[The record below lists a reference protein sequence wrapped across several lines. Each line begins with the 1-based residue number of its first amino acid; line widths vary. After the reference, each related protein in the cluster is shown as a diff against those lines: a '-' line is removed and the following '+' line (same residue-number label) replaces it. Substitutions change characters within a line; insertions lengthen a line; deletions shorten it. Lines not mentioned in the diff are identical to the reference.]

1 MATTSTRLGDIIQ
14 LPVVESYE
22 AVNIIENNAFIES
35 GIAITNDTFAQR
47 IGSGSAVVE
56 MPYIGDLPRT
66 EANYSNDDPDDYAAP
81 EKIGTGEMQAR
92 MAFMNKGWAYMD
104 LIQDLT
110 GVNVNQR
117 IAERV
122 QAYWQNETLTQRI
135 IRSAVGVFNDN
146 VANDGGDMVN
156 DVSGNTGAAAS
167 FSVDAFVDTAMTLG
181 DAFSNLGAIA
191 MHSLKYGELLKQQ
204 NISFVRDADGK
215 LLYQTYQGLRVIID
229 DKMPI
234 LGTDAASR
242 RYLTIMF
249 GRGAFG
255 YAQTLPSVPQ
265 EIIREGR
272 AGHGGGMEMLWTR
285 RNMLIHP
292 QGFSFTGNKLS
303 SLAADQTGTQIKQA
317 TYADLAAATN
327 WDRKMERKAIKM
339 AFLVTK

>member
-1 MATTSTRLGDIIQ
+1 MATTRLSDIIQ
-14 LPVVESYE
+14 VPVVESYSS
-22 AVNIIENNAFIES
+22 VNIIENNDFIQS
-35 GIAITNDTFAQR
+35 GIAVTNDVFAQR
-47 IGSGSAVVE
+47 IGAGSAVVT

-66 EANYSNDDPDDYAAP
+66 EANYSNDDPDDHAVP
-81 EKIGTGEMQAR
+81 EKIGTGEMMAR

-104 LIQDLT
+104 LIKDLT
-110 GVNVNQR
+110 GLDVNKR
-117 IAERV
+117 IAERI
-122 QAYWQNETLTQRI
+122 QAYWQNETFTQRV

-181 DAFSNLGAIA
+181 DQFSSLGAIA

-204 NISFVRDADGK
+204 NIDFVRDADGR
-215 LLYQTYQGLRVIID
+215 LLYKTYQGLRVVID

-242 RYLTIMF
+242 RYLTILF
-249 GRGAFG
+249 GTGAFG

-265 EIIREGR
+265 EIVRD
-272 AGHGGGMEMLWTR
+272 ATSGHGGGGESLWTR

-292 QGFSFTGNKLS
+292 QGFSFTGNQLS
-303 SLAADQTGTQIKQA
+303 SLSADQTGTQIPQA

-327 WDRKMERKAIKM
+327 WDRKMERKAVKM